1 MVPTG
6 HDVGGGGGGGLV
18 RERGNP
24 EHRYDEIVVLKV
36 LDSEGKSK
44 PPLAQGGE
52 HALASNGE
60 GEGGHQDI
68 EWDRTTAGSE
78 GNSNLPQNGYKLSEE
93 LGRRSD
99 FLSGRKQRSSSRE
112 DVSSILSQD
121 SVGKEN
127 IELRIGADDNDMM
140 SEQQRNGLDSKVEK
154 EKGDDHSLRNRVW
167 ALEEEK
173 GKLHK
178 DLAAM
183 TLKET
188 ILREKVKDFELQM
201 DGHRKRVER
210 AEKTI
215 SELRQAAAHSSKQ
228 ARQADLEV
236 EELRLMCAR
245 KDGEKQDMQNRIERL
260 QQLCTDHEKSIHG
273 LRQGLKNGMDGNKE
287 GRMSRLQKEL
297 QRLSGA
303 EVNLRTEL
311 EASRVDN
318 ATLRRDINCLLERFA
333 NQQRESGSHIKR
345 IDQELRAEIDRGQA
359 KIAELQDENNL
370 LFAKLRLVVRERQDS
385 KEALR
390 LSKAKLTVLEEENRC
405 LQEEVTKVQ
414 ATLQAKQMDIL
425 KLESQLENHVENNKK
440 QATQAAL
447 VVLKEKAAA
456 NVASVKNA
464 AAAAVKV
471 KEKEARNYSP
481 PSNDMRQNLQAAA
494 QQLYSMNERL
504 ESLMDKLS
512 ERDIQLQEARAEIAG
527 KDEVICGLEHSL
539 SNLAKTVDSQS
550 ARLMRLSKQ
559 NEDLTSVTQSQIK
572 QIEEFQ
578 VQIASAMELKNRAEQ
593 ELETAKKRVED
604 YNKRIQSL
612 DLNCQF
618 LQERVDTLEG
628 DLNLCN
634 SQVTILLQQRDDL
647 TSERDDLH
655 RSLSDTTIRNADLE
669 IRLADREESL
679 RLHMASVEELTKD
692 LSEARKELGS
702 VKQDRDEMVKE
713 AEAMCKEALRT
724 SLEVEDLR
732 RRVHQLDEDVLLRD
746 GQLCILRG
754 NME

>member
-1 MVPTG
+1 
-6 HDVGGGGGGGLV
+6 
-18 RERGNP
+18 
-24 EHRYDEIVVLKV
+24 
-36 LDSEGKSK
+36 
-44 PPLAQGGE
+44 
-52 HALASNGE
+52 
-60 GEGGHQDI
+60 
-68 EWDRTTAGSE
+68 
-78 GNSNLPQNGYKLSEE
+78 
-93 LGRRSD
+93 
-99 FLSGRKQRSSSRE
+99 
-112 DVSSILSQD
+112 
-121 SVGKEN
+121 
-127 IELRIGADDNDMM
+127 
-140 SEQQRNGLDSKVEK
+140 
-154 EKGDDHSLRNRVW
+154 
-167 ALEEEK
+167 
-173 GKLHK
+173 
-178 DLAAM
+178 M

-188 ILREKVKDFELQM
+188 ILREKVKEFELQM
-201 DGHRKRVER
+201 DGHRIRVER

-215 SELRQAAAHSSKQ
+215 SELRQAAAQSSKQ

-385 KEALR
+385 KETLR
-390 LSKAKLTVLEEENRC
+390 LLKAKLTVLEEEIRC

-414 ATLQAKQMDIL
+414 ATLQAKQVDIL
-425 KLESQLENHVENNKK
+425 KLESQLDNHVENNKK

-456 NVASVKNA
+456 NVASVKNVA
-464 AAAAVKV
+464 AAVAAVKV
-471 KEKEARNYSP
+471 KEKEARTYSP

-494 QQLYSMNERL
+494 QQLSSMNERL

-578 VQIASAMELKNRAEQ
+578 VQITLAMELKNRAEQ

-618 LQERVDTLEG
+618 L
-628 DLNLCN
+628 
-634 SQVTILLQQRDDL
+634 
-647 TSERDDLH
+647 
-655 RSLSDTTIRNADLE
+655 
-669 IRLADREESL
+669 
-679 RLHMASVEELTKD
+679 
-692 LSEARKELGS
+692 
-702 VKQDRDEMVKE
+702 
-713 AEAMCKEALRT
+713 
-724 SLEVEDLR
+724 
-732 RRVHQLDEDVLLRD
+732 
-746 GQLCILRG
+746 
-754 NME
+754 

>member
-6 HDVGGGGGGGLV
+6 HDVGGGGLG
-18 RERGNP
+18 RERCNP

-60 GEGGHQDI
+60 GDGGHQDI
-68 EWDRTTAGSE
+68 EWHRTTVDSE
-78 GNSNLPQNGYKLSEE
+78 GNNNLPQNGYKLSEE

-99 FLSGRKQRSSSRE
+99 FPSGRKQRSSSKE

-121 SVGKEN
+121 CIGKEN
-127 IELRIGADDNDMM
+127 IELRIGADANDMM
-140 SEQQRNGLDSKVEK
+140 PEQQRNGLDSNAGK

-188 ILREKVKDFELQM
+188 ILREKVKEFELQM

-215 SELRQAAAHSSKQ
+215 TELRQAAAHSSKQ

-345 IDQELRAEIDRGQA
+345 IDQELRTEIDRGQA

-425 KLESQLENHVENNKK
+425 KLESQLDNHVENNKK
-440 QATQAAL
+440 QSTQAAS

-456 NVASVKNA
+456 NFASVKN

-471 KEKEARNYSP
+471 KEKEAPNYSP

-512 ERDIQLQEARAEIAG
+512 ERDIQLQEARAEISG

-559 NEDLTSVTQSQIK
+559 NEDLTSLTQSQIK

-578 VQIASAMELKNRAEQ
+578 VQIASATELRSRAEQ

-647 TSERDDLH
+647 TAERDDLH
-655 RSLSDTTIRNADLE
+655 RSLSTTAIRNADLE
-669 IRLADREESL
+669 SRLADREESL

-692 LSEARKELGS
+692 LSEAQKELGS

-724 SLEVEDLR
+724 SLEVENLR

-746 GQLCILRG
+746 GQICILRG